1 MTGGKVTTFADLEK
15 DLNSREQQ
23 SQQQQQA
30 AETTTTQTEPQPPA
44 AIIQPENGQQA
55 ATETQAPVVVD
66 NTVSQFDISLGEE
79 GEQHPQ
85 QPAQSQQPTY
95 DWKEE
100 IKKIPIE
107 QVAAVLEFDPFAVEL
122 NKHIKGGGQPL
133 DYLQARA
140 IDYNKLS
147 DDSLLKDDLRNQ
159 YPTFTPQQIDLMF
172 DRKYGVTEDA
182 LEEDKE
188 FAKLQLQADAYK
200 VRQSKITEQQRFKIS
215 ETPTPQKDE
224 AYEQWKQNRELQSQ
238 QIEKLT
244 NYYSNHEA
252 TKKLNESKRVTI
264 SLGDGVAPFNWNINQ
279 PELITKVFTD
289 DGSSWQK
296 ITSTP
301 QGEPDV
307 AKQQLIALFSYNPQ
321 KFINDVFNY
330 GKSMGV
336 QKELVEEGQNAQRPQ
351 AIVTNMTNTNGKAVP
366 TGVAKFGDKA
376 R

>member
-1 MTGGKVTTFADLEK
+1 MLETMTGGKVATFADLEK

-23 SQQQQQA
+23 SQQQA
-30 AETTTTQTEPQPPA
+30 AEPTPTQSAQPA
-44 AIIQPENGQQA
+44 ADPTPSNGQQ
-55 ATETQAPVVVD
+55 EPVVLEAAAQPD
-66 NTVSQFDISLGEE
+66 NTISDFDISLGEE
-79 GEQHPQ
+79 GDQ
-85 QPAQSQQPTY
+85 QAQQL
-95 DWKEE
+95 
-100 IKKIPIE
+100 KKLPIDE
-107 QVAAVLEFDPFAVEL
+107 VVTELGFDPFAVEL

-140 IDYNKLS
+140 IDYNKIT
-147 DDSLLKDDLRNQ
+147 DDAIVKDDLRKQ
-159 YPTFTPQQIDLMF
+159 YPNLTPQQVDLMF
-172 DRKYGVTEDA
+172 SRRYSVDETSSDD
-182 LEEDKE
+182 DKE
-188 FAKLQLQADAYK
+188 LATINLQADAYK
-200 VRQSKITEQQRFKIS
+200 IRQNKISEQQRFKIS

-224 AYEQWKQNRELQSQ
+224 AYEQWKQNRDLQSQ

-351 AIVTNMTNTNGKAVP
+351 AIVTNMTTTNGKAVP